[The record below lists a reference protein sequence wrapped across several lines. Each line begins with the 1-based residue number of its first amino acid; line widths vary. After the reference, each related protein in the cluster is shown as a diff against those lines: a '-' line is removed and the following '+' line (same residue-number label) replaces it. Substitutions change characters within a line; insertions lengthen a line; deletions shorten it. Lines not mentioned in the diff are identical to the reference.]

1 MHLNFP
7 YYYKPVIKFILIECR
22 IDSHNLFCVMSS
34 PPPSSILYS
43 PLATIKKIGDQI
55 VAEPR
60 KRGRPGRK
68 PITELMAEDENSLYF
83 VVRSGRALLAV
94 S

>member
-1 MHLNFP
+1 ML
-7 YYYKPVIKFILIECR
+7 LIEYATVL
-22 IDSHNLFCVMSS
+22 SLKFLPH
-34 PPPSSILYS
+34 P
-43 PLATIKKIGDQI
+43 ATIKKIGDQI
-55 VAEPR
+55 VSEPR

-83 VVRSGRALLAV
+83 IVRNGRAMLAV